1 MVIDMKKRGTKHS
14 LYLIVKALV
23 LTVFLIIVIFPFY
36 WLFQTSFKSARDIA
50 QFPPTYFPNP
60 PIKDNYFNIF
70 RMNNFGRYVF
80 NSVSVSMVS
89 SFMCVLIGM
98 LGAYALARFDFKAK
112 SKILMFYLIT
122 QMIPGFLGL
131 AALYTMLH
139 KFNMLDKLTTLMI
152 LYTVMLI
159 PYCTITLRGFFAQVP
174 RALEEA
180 AQIDGCNRISALFRV
195 ILPVIMPGVSATFMF
210 SFVQCWNEV
219 FSAIMYINRSSYYTI
234 PVALNSLVL
243 KYDVKWGELSAGAV
257 ISIVPSIAMF
267 AFAQKYIASGLVNGA
282 VKG

>member
-1 MVIDMKKRGTKHS
+1 MNMKKRGAKHNA
-14 LYLIVKALV
+14 YLAVKTLV
-23 LTVFLIIVIFPFY
+23 LLVFLVIVIFPFY

-60 PIKDNYFNIF
+60 PIRDNYINIF
-70 RMNNFGRYVF
+70 QMNNFGRYVF
-80 NSVSVSMVS
+80 NSVSVSLVS

-139 KFNMLDKLTTLMI
+139 QFNMLDKLTTLMI

>member
-1 MVIDMKKRGTKHS
+1 M
-14 LYLIVKALV
+14 
-23 LTVFLIIVIFPFY
+23 
-36 WLFQTSFKSARDIA
+36 
-50 QFPPTYFPNP
+50 
-60 PIKDNYFNIF
+60 
-70 RMNNFGRYVF
+70 
-80 NSVSVSMVS
+80 
-89 SFMCVLIGM
+89 
-98 LGAYALARFDFKAK
+98 
-112 SKILMFYLIT
+112 
-122 QMIPGFLGL
+122 
-131 AALYTMLH
+131 
-139 KFNMLDKLTTLMI
+139 
-152 LYTVMLI
+152 
-159 PYCTITLRGFFAQVP
+159 P

-219 FSAIMYINRSSYYTI
+219 FSAIMYINRSAYYTI

>member
-1 MVIDMKKRGTKHS
+1 MKKSGAKHTV
-14 LYLIVKALV
+14 YLIVKVIVLLSF
-23 LTVFLIIVIFPFY
+23 LTVVLFPFY
-36 WLFQTSFKSARDIA
+36 WLFQTSFKTPRDIA
-50 QFPPTYFPNP
+50 QFPPTYLPNP
-60 PIKDNYFNIF
+60 FVWDNYATIF
-70 RMNNFGRYVF
+70 RMQNFGRYIM
-80 NSVSVSMVS
+80 NSVSVSLVA
-89 SFMCVLIGM
+89 SFMCVLIGL
-98 LGAYALARFDFKAK
+98 LGSYVLARFDFKGK

-122 QMIPGFLGL
+122 QMIPGFLGM
-131 AALYTMLH
+131 AALYTMIS
-139 KFNMLDKLTTLMI
+139 KFGMMDKLTTLMI

-180 AQIDGCNRISALFRV
+180 AQIDGCNRVAALFRV
-195 ILPVIMPGVSATFMF
+195 ILPVILPGVSATFMF

-219 FSAIMYINRSSYYTI
+219 FSAIMYINRSSSYTI

-257 ISIVPSIAMF
+257 ISIVPSIGMF

>member
-1 MVIDMKKRGTKHS
+1 MKMRKNTARHS
-14 LYLIVKALV
+14 AYLAVKVLV
-23 LTVFLIIVIFPFY
+23 LFIFLVIVLFPFY
-36 WLFQTSFKSARDIA
+36 WLFQTSFKSPRDIA
-50 QFPPTYFPNP
+50 QFPPTYLPNP
-60 PIKDNYFNIF
+60 VTGENYANIF
-70 RMNNFGRYVF
+70 QMNNFGRYIL
-80 NSVSVSMVS
+80 NSVIISLVS
-89 SFMCVLIGM
+89 SFMCVLIGLM
-98 LGAYALARFDFKAK
+98 GSYVLARFDFKAK

-122 QMIPGFLGL
+122 QMIPGFLGM
-131 AALYTMLH
+131 AALYTMVSR
-139 KFNMLDKLTTLMI
+139 FGMMDKLTTLMI

-195 ILPVIMPGVSATFMF
+195 IFPVIMPGVSATFMF

-219 FSAIMYINRSSYYTI
+219 FSAIMYINRSSNYTI

>member
-1 MVIDMKKRGTKHS
+1 MRKKGWKHT
-14 LYLIVKALV
+14 LYLIIKTLV
-23 LTVFLIIVIFPFY
+23 LASVVIVVIFPFY
-36 WLFQTSFKSARDIA
+36 WLFQTSFKTSKDIA
-50 QFPPTYFPNP
+50 QFPPTYWPNP
-60 PIKDNYFNIF
+60 FTLENYRNMFT
-70 RMNNFGRYVF
+70 MNNFGRYIL
-80 NSVSVSMVS
+80 NSASISLVG
-89 SFMCVLIGM
+89 SFMSVLIGL
-98 LGAYALARFDFKAK
+98 LGAYALARFNFKGKGA
-112 SKILMFYLIT
+112 ILMFYLIT

-139 KFNMLDKLTTLMI
+139 KFGMLDKLATLMV

-180 AQIDGCNRISALFRV
+180 AQIDGCNRIAALARV
-195 ILPVIMPGVSATFMF
+195 IMPVIMPGVSATFLF

-219 FSAIMYINRSSYYTI
+219 FSAVMYINRSNNYTI

-257 ISIVPSIAMF
+257 FSIVPSIAMF
-267 AFAQKYIASGLVNGA
+267 AFANKYIAAGLVNGA

>member
-1 MVIDMKKRGTKHS
+1 MHTRRTRHFF
-14 LYLIVKALV
+14 YLLIKVLV
-23 LTVFLIIVIFPFY
+23 LTTFLLIVIFPFY

-50 QFPPTYFPNP
+50 QFPPTYWPNP
-60 PIKDNYFNIF
+60 FTFENYATIF
-70 RMNNFGRYVF
+70 QMQNFGRYML
-80 NSVSVSMVS
+80 NSTAVSLVGSFS
-89 SFMCVLIGM
+89 SVLIGL
-98 LGAYALARFDFKAK
+98 LGAYALARFTFRLK
-112 SKILMFYLIT
+112 SKILLFYLIT

-131 AALYTMLH
+131 AAMYTMLT
-139 KFNMLDKLTTLMI
+139 KFNMQDKLTTLMI

-180 AQIDGCNRISALFRV
+180 AQIDGCSRISALFKV
-195 ILPVIMPGVSATFMF
+195 IFPIIMPGISATFMF

-219 FSAIMYINRSSYYTI
+219 FSAVMYINKSSNYTI

-257 ISIVPSIAMF
+257 LSIIPSIAMF
-267 AFAQKYIASGLVNGA
+267 AFAQKYIASGLVSGA

>member
-1 MVIDMKKRGTKHS
+1 MKMHSPKHFA
-14 LYLIVKALV
+14 YQCVKVLV
-23 LTVFLIIVIFPFY
+23 LVVFLIIVLFPFY

-50 QFPPTYFPNP
+50 QFPPTYWPNP
-60 PIKDNYFNIF
+60 VTWENYLTIF
-70 RMNNFGRYVF
+70 KMQNFGRYIG
-80 NSVSVSMVS
+80 NSISVSLVA
-89 SFMCVLIGM
+89 SFMCVLIGL
-98 LGAYALARFDFKAK
+98 LGSYVLARFDFKAK

-122 QMIPGFLGL
+122 QMIPGFLGM
-131 AALYTMLH
+131 AALYTMISR
-139 KFNMLDKLTTLMI
+139 FGMMDKLTTLMI

-180 AQIDGCNRISALFRV
+180 AQIDGCNRISSLFRV
-195 ILPVIMPGVSATFMF
+195 ILPVILPGVSATFMF

-219 FSAIMYINRSSYYTI
+219 FSAIMYINRSSSYTI

>member
-1 MVIDMKKRGTKHS
+1 MTMKTHNPKHTA
-14 LYLIVKALV
+14 YIIVKTFV
-23 LTVFLIIVIFPFY
+23 LLCFLIIVLFPFY
-36 WLFQTSFKSARDIA
+36 WLFQTSFKNPKDIA
-50 QFPPTYFPNP
+50 QFPPTYWPNP
-60 PIKDNYFNIF
+60 FTWENYDTIF
-70 RMNNFGRYVF
+70 HMQNFGRYIL
-80 NSVSVSMVS
+80 NSVSVSLVA
-89 SFMCVLIGM
+89 SFMCVLIGL
-98 LGAYALARFDFKAK
+98 LGSYVLARFTFRGK

-122 QMIPGFLGL
+122 QMIPGFLGM
-131 AALYTMLH
+131 AALYTMISR
-139 KFNMLDKLTTLMI
+139 FGMMDKLTTLMI

-180 AQIDGCNRISALFRV
+180 AQIDGCNRISSLFRV
-195 ILPVIMPGVSATFMF
+195 ILPVILPGVSATFMF

-219 FSAIMYINRSSYYTI
+219 FSAIMYINRSSSYTI

-257 ISIVPSIAMF
+257 ISIIPSIAMF